1 MEGCELVI
9 LYWIDVTWIIVIG
22 EISYLVGDEVYGI
35 IDLDLSEWLF
45 EEDNSTWIIENVDI
59 ERILVVVFTIDGCH
73 EL

>member
-9 LYWIDVTWIIVIG
+9 LYWIG

-45 EEDNSTWIIENVDI
+45 EENDSTWIIENVNV
-59 ERILVVVFTIDGCH
+59 EGILVVVFTID
-73 EL
+73 

>member
-45 EEDNSTWIIENVDI
+45 EENDSTWIIENVNV
-59 ERILVVVFTIDGCH
+59 EGILVVVFTID
-73 EL
+73 

>member
-45 EEDNSTWIIENVDI
+45 EEYDSTWIIENVDI

>member
-22 EISYLVGDEVYGI
+22 EISHLIGYEVYCI
-35 IDLDLSEWLF
+35 IDLYLSEWLF
-45 EEDNSTWIIENVDI
+45 EENDCTWIIENVDI
-59 ERILVVVFTIDGCH
+59 EGILVVVFTIDGCH

>member
-9 LYWIDVTWIIVIG
+9 LYWIDVTWIIIIG

-45 EEDNSTWIIENVDI
+45 EENDSTWIIENVNV
-59 ERILVVVFTIDGCH
+59 EGILVVVFTID
-73 EL
+73 